1 MKQLKTMP
9 KTTIILIGFL
19 AFLTIGLIIFA
30 LYVKPLDLTQK
41 PQDTSTQDEDEVPS
55 YAQSVLRIGDAIP
68 SDPISSTSAT
78 YESVISIE
86 TGENKITAVQIELQ
100 YEPGSF
106 TNVDI
111 KPGTFIPNALVLLK
125 KIDPAEGRI
134 TFAIALPLGLK
145 GIQGQGDVAVL
156 TFGHSSVGSYGIGFL
171 PKTQITAEGISQSVL
186 KEAVNNTFELED

>member
-1 MKQLKTMP
+1 MP
-9 KTTIILIGFL
+9 KTTIMLIGFL
-19 AFLTIGLIIFA
+19 AFLTIGLVIFA

-41 PQDTSTQDEDEVPS
+41 PQTTQTQDEDETPS
-55 YAQSVLRIGDAIP
+55 YAQSILRIGDAVP
-68 SDPISSTSAT
+68 AVPTSSSSAS
-78 YESVISIE
+78 YESAISIE

-111 KPGTFIPNALVLLK
+111 QPGTFIPNGLILLK
-125 KIDPAEGRI
+125 NIDPAEGRI

-156 TFGHSSVGSYGIGFL
+156 TFGHSGIGSYGIGFL

-186 KEAVNNTFELED
+186 KETFNNTFELED